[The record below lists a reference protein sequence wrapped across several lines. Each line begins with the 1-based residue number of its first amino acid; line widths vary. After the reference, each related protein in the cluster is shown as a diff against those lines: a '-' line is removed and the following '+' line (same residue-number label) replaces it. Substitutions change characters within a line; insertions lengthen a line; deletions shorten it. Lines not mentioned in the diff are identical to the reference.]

1 MKARILIP
9 VLLLGAI
16 GGVAFYFLGPAGAK
30 DEPTKSRMIRA
41 QKGELTETA
50 AASGTIEPVRQV
62 DVKSR
67 TSGEVI
73 EVAVTEGQKVAEGDL
88 LFRLDPTELDRSV
101 LKAKAALDRLTA
113 QLNQSKAAL
122 TIARY
127 QAADAK
133 VDKDIDD
140 KGVELGVTA
149 ESAKRSS
156 TAAARIASATVTSR
170 LADIASMEAQIK
182 TAELDVQVAELNLQY
197 TRIVAP
203 FSGTILALNV
213 EKGTIVASGI
223 TNVNGGTAALT
234 LGSLDELRV
243 VGQIDEA
250 QVSKVAK
257 DQPVQIRVD
266 AYPDRAFE
274 GVVVAVSPLGTN
286 TSNVVT
292 FDVEIRVT
300 DKDAALLRSGMS
312 ADLEIITRKIAGAIF
327 VPLTAI
333 VSKDG
338 ARYVKLANGTE
349 QKVTTGA
356 TDGNRIV
363 VTEGLAEGT
372 EIQAIGA
379 TAKAPVAAAPSGGL
393 IPSGGGRGGGNRG
406 GGGPPRGM

>member
-1 MKARILIP
+1 MKARIIIP
-9 VLLLGAI
+9 VLLLGAV
-16 GGVAFYFLGPAGAK
+16 GGVLFYFLGPARSK
-30 DEPTKSRMIRA
+30 EEPTKSRIILA

-50 AASGTIEPVRQV
+50 AASGTIKPVRQV

-73 EVAVTEGQKVAEGDL
+73 EVLVVEGQKVAEGDL
-88 LFRLDPTELDRSV
+88 LFRLDPTETERSV
-101 LKAKAALDRLTA
+101 LKAKATLDRLNA
-113 QLNQSKAAL
+113 QLLQSKASL

-127 QAADAK
+127 QAADAR
-133 VDKDIDD
+133 VDKDIDAQ
-140 KGVELGVTA
+140 GVELGVVSDTT
-149 ESAKRSS
+149 KRAS

-182 TAELDVQVAELNLQY
+182 TAELDVQVAELNLAY

-203 FSGTILALNV
+203 FSGTVLALNV

-223 TNVNGGTAALT
+223 TNISGGTAALT

-257 DQPVQIRVD
+257 DQVVQIRVD
-266 AYPDRAFE
+266 AYPDRFFA
-274 GVVVAVSPLGTN
+274 GMVIAVSPLGKTV
-286 TSNVVT
+286 SNVVT

-300 DKDAALLRSGMS
+300 DKEAALLRSGMS
-312 ADLEIITRKIAGAIF
+312 ADLEIITRKIDGAIF

-338 ARYVKLANGTE
+338 ARYVKLANGKE

-356 TDGNRIV
+356 TDGSRIV
-363 VTEGLAEGT
+363 VTDGLAEGT

-379 TAKAPVAAAPSGGL
+379 SAKAPVAAAPSGGL
-393 IPSGGGRGGGNRG
+393 IPSGRGGGTR
-406 GGGPPRGM
+406 PRM